1 MAENVEAAGA
11 GKEGEGRR
19 RRPMEVPAD
28 LDTRFLRVG
37 DKLYRSAHDKQPVA
51 TITPDRIKA
60 KDPNSLPD
68 LIRLAKENGWT
79 AIKVSGDAEFQR
91 AAYLAASAQGIKVD
105 GYKPDEKTKA
115 AAEREAARQAGVSD
129 NQARSTRTANQARD
143 TREQTEPRADLAERF
158 RRQSDVQNA
167 KDPELRKAQS
177 HVALA
182 MAVAAERFPN
192 DHEKRREFVAE
203 RKEEVAARLGRGE
216 AVAGIEV
223 KAKQEQRVREMAQDQ
238 ILQKSRS
245 R

>member
-11 GKEGEGRR
+11 GKESEGRR

-28 LDTRFLRVG
+28 LDSRFLRVG

-60 KDPNSLPD
+60 KDSNSLPD

-143 TREQTEPRADLAERF
+143 TKEP
-158 RRQSDVQNA
+158 
-167 KDPELRKAQS
+167 PEPPS
-177 HVALA
+177 
-182 MAVAAERFPN
+182 
-192 DHEKRREFVAE
+192 
-203 RKEEVAARLGRGE
+203 
-216 AVAGIEV
+216 
-223 KAKQEQRVREMAQDQ
+223 
-238 ILQKSRS
+238 
-245 R
+245 

>member
-1 MAENVEAAGA
+1 MVENVEAAGA
-11 GKEGEGRR
+11 GKEGESRR

-28 LDTRFLRVG
+28 LDSRFLRVG

-60 KDPNSLPD
+60 KDRDSLPD

-79 AIKVSGDAEFQR
+79 SIKVSGDAEFQR

-105 GYKPDEKTKA
+105 GYKPDDKTKA
-115 AAEREAARQAGVSD
+115 AAEREQARQAGVPS
-129 NQARSTRTANQARD
+129 NQARLTRTANQARD
-143 TREQTEPRADLAERF
+143 TKEQAEPRTDLAERF

-182 MAVAAERFPN
+182 MAVAAERFPA

-203 RKEEVAARLGRGE
+203 RKEEVAARIGRGE

-223 KAKQEQRVREMAQDQ
+223 KARQEQRVREMAQDQ
-238 ILQKSRS
+238 VLQKSRS